1 MRQIYFR
8 DDNLFAHATGRF
20 FINCA
25 TIGPAVHVEIAKKG
39 SDAGAMVVE
48 APMASSVTHAREGKL
63 FLMLAGDRSAV
74 DKAEPLLK
82 DLSVKTQYIGGA
94 RRCSVR
100 KKLVCMWLDMNAYRF
115 GE

>member
-48 APMASSVTHAREGKL
+48 APMASSVTQAREGKL
-63 FLMLAGDRSAV
+63 FLMLAGDRSTG
-74 DKAEPLLK
+74 DKAGPLLK
-82 DLSVKTQYIGGA
+82 DLSGKMQYIRGPRSA
-94 RRCSVR
+94 SEIQ
-100 KKLVCMWLDMNAYRF
+100 KLGNIVMNL
-115 GE
+115 